1 MIERPHP
8 SRLSPSRTDYDLI
21 IAAHDDAVLKGKD
34 SYIDPSSGLTV
45 LTVSAHKARGTC
57 SEMAVRWRGA
67 CVCYAP

>member
-8 SRLSPSRTDYDLI
+8 SRLSPSLTDYDLI
-21 IAAHDDAVLKGKD
+21 IAAHDDAVVNGKD

-57 SEMAVRWRGA
+57 CSSGCRH
-67 CVCYAP
+67 CPFLKN